1 MSTVDKKL
9 MDQMF
14 RLTKNTI
21 ASVSEKN
28 DRILEGARV
37 SEVEE
42 VTRTVVERGLR
53 SLPLEQRV
61 LLESERD
68 RRTLE
73 LGRSQVLRL
82 LGTWGMMSV
91 EAVQDEFPR
100 TDVPALL
107 DTLEHEGLVTCFV
120 DASLGSEQRVVAL
133 TDEGK
138 CQFAAREDVWNER
151 AGMLFSQLN
160 EYEKMQLYLLLRK
173 MQGTP
178 AYEEPAPLP
187 ASA

>member
-21 ASVSEKN
+21 VSVSEKS
-28 DRILEGARV
+28 DQTLDGVRIAEDQ
-37 SEVEE
+37 EVI
-42 VTRTVVERGLR
+42 RSVVERGLR

-61 LLESERD
+61 MIESERD
-68 RRTLE
+68 RQARE
-73 LGRSQVLRL
+73 LGRSQILRL
-82 LGTWGMMSV
+82 LGTWGVMSV
-91 EAVQDEFPR
+91 DAVCAEFPR
-100 TDVPALL
+100 VDVPAF
-107 DTLEHEGLVTCFV
+107 LEAYEREGVVTCYV
-120 DASLGSEQRVVAL
+120 DSSLGSEQKVVAL

-138 CQFAAREDVWNER
+138 RRFAAQEELWNER
-151 AGMLFSQLN
+151 AGALFGQLN

-178 AYEEPAPLP
+178 AYESPATLP